1 MAGLEK
7 ELRPCEPKDMLTLSL
22 SYDNVRL
29 NSDDNVCLPF
39 CTQTD
44 YVGQVSLGNIDP
56 VAIDNYNS
64 MSQTNVLGDPK

>member
-1 MAGLEK
+1 MVQLFNANSLK
-7 ELRPCEPKDMLTLSL
+7 ARRQILPVTPEPLTKKF
-22 SYDNVRL
+22 
-29 NSDDNVCLPF
+29 SDANVCLPF

-64 MSQTNVLGDPK
+64 MAQSNVLGDPK

>member
-1 MAGLEK
+1 MF
-7 ELRPCEPKDMLTLSL
+7 DSIW
-22 SYDNVRL
+22 SYPDA
-29 NSDDNVCLPF
+29 NVCLPF

-64 MSQTNVLGDPK
+64 MAQSNVLGDPK